1 MVVVG
6 LAVFALF
13 CCINS
18 LMDGAAE
25 GVGCGSGL
33 AVYDDRD
40 ADGGGVESGMR
51 DSVARGRI
59 AHMVGFS
66 LTPGGGFTYCCCL
79 GGGERGGG
87 GGSCGE
93 YGVDPGCG
101 GVHSGGRN
109 GMLALHPGGLL
120 VSCIVSMG
128 TNGGTLAASLISIP
142 DGELVVAG

>member
-1 MVVVG
+1 MGSDDEWEWDFGGFAVGKCKGGVVVVG
-6 LAVFALF
+6 LAVLALF

-33 AVYDDRD
+33 AVYVDRD

-66 LTPGGGFTYCCCL
+66 LTPGGGFTYCCCF

-87 GGSCGE
+87 G
-93 YGVDPGCG
+93 
-101 GVHSGGRN
+101 
-109 GMLALHPGGLL
+109 
-120 VSCIVSMG
+120 
-128 TNGGTLAASLISIP
+128 
-142 DGELVVAG
+142 